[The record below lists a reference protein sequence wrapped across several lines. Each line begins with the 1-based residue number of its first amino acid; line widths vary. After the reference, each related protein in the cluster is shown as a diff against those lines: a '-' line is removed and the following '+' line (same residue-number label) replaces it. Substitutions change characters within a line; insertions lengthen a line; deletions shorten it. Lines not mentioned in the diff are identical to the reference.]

1 MATEV
6 ESAGP
11 VDMTGYIKHHLTHL
25 SSGDGFNAIHL
36 DSVFFKLLIAAI
48 FLITLLR
55 VAGRATSGVPGKLQC
70 AVEMVLEGIDG
81 LVKDMFHGDRTFV
94 TPLAITIFCMVFLM
108 NFMDMIPVDLLPAIG
123 ESAPKGSS
131 SSILGLG
138 SSTKTTVTPCSGSD
152 SGAETF
158 APSASR

>member
-48 FLITLLR
+48 FLITT
-55 VAGRATSGVPGKLQC
+55 AGLG
-70 AVEMVLEGIDG
+70 
-81 LVKDMFHGDRTFV
+81 FV
-94 TPLAITIFCMVFLM
+94 SQFQSLAIEHGVTAAAA
-108 NFMDMIPVDLLPAIG
+108 PALL
-123 ESAPKGSS
+123 
-131 SSILGLG
+131 
-138 SSTKTTVTPCSGSD
+138 
-152 SGAETF
+152 
-158 APSASR
+158 